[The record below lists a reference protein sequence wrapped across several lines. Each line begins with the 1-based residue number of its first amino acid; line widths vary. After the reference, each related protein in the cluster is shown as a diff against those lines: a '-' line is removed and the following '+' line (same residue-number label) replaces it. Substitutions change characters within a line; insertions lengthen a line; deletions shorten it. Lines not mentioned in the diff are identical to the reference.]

1 MRKSLG
7 SINIQYFILVEEYF
21 RIRLEYIA
29 LNFTQSSQKCR
40 QRAAKTIGDQ
50 SSHLQSNDQHLLQN
64 WWHTWTCQTSTPW
77 NKKLCK
83 IMHKL
88 QNWWRTW
95 SNSSQTSTPW
105 NKKLCK
111 IMKNCKIDGTH
122 GLYTPASFNSKLC
135 KNCKSDETC
144 GLATRSFSVKDSNLD
159 FKIMHQRHLW
169 NEKIRGIYGN
179 RWIYVLILFS
189 RQSAP

>member
-1 MRKSLG
+1 MAHMD
-7 SINIQYFILVEEYF
+7 F
-21 RIRLEYIA
+21 A
-29 LNFTQSSQKCR
+29 
-40 QRAAKTIGDQ
+40 
-50 SSHLQSNDQHLLQN
+50 HLLSS
-64 WWHTWTCQTSTPW
+64 QTSTPW

-135 KNCKSDETC
+135 KNCKRDETY

-159 FKIMHQRHLW
+159 FKIMHQTETSLKWENQRNIWEQVNNCSHFVNSAQFGAISQFEW
-169 NEKIRGIYGN
+169 KYMKI
-179 RWIYVLILFS
+179 
-189 RQSAP
+189 PM